1 MNTHADIVTSKEAQK
16 NLVYLYMGEVNE
28 CSRATYLFA
37 LNKVARKLGDAFP
50 EFDDAVDAWALD
62 WKIVRN
68 PHTTMIKRWLLETG
82 KTTSAHKTLAAVK
95 GILEKA
101 FDLELITADDYLR
114 AIKPCKVKVN
124 KQLRAASGRMLT
136 EEELDALLATCDK
149 GNPARAA
156 RDRAII
162 SIFRQVGTRLA
173 EVSKLMLA
181 DYAPDFAPGTGRLI
195 CHGKGNKD
203 RTLYIKNGTL
213 KALNEWIKIRG
224 TEPGPLFW
232 PILKADIAFNR
243 RVGPTSIWHML
254 GIRGKNAGLA
264 HFTPHD
270 LRRSFASRL
279 LDEGVD
285 ISTIADLMGHTD
297 PSVTKGYDRRG
308 EQRKQDAIT

>member
-1 MNTHADIVTSKEAQK
+1 MDTDRMSGAIVTSSEAQR

-37 LNKVARKLGDAFP
+37 LNKVARKIGAADAYS
-50 EFDDAVDAWALD
+50 FDWTKL
-62 WKIVRN
+62 RN
-68 PHTTMIKRWLLETG
+68 EHTTMIKRWLLETG

-101 FDLELITADDYLR
+101 FDLELINADDYLR

-136 EEELDALLATCDK
+136 PDELDVLLATCDR
-149 GNPARAA
+149 GNPARAI

-173 EVSKLMLA
+173 EVSNLTLE
-181 DYAPDFAPGTGRLI
+181 DYERDFTQDAGRLI
-195 CHGKGNKD
+195 VHGKGSKD
-203 RTLYIKNGTL
+203 RTAYIKNGTRQ
-213 KALNEWIKIRG
+213 ALDEWIKIRG
-224 TEPGPLFW
+224 DDPGPLFYA
-232 PILKADIAFNR
+232 ILKADIPYPR
-243 RVGPTSIWHML
+243 RVAPTSIWNML
-254 GIRGKNAGLA
+254 RDRGARAGLA

-270 LRRSFASRL
+270 LRRSFCSRL

-308 EQRKQDAIT
+308 EARKLAAIT